1 MYPRNSGAE
10 SKLMHHL
17 RTPPKSLGMLGI
29 CFGFW
34 LAFDPAPSLAYT
46 PEDPVVNQMVERGI
60 GFLEAVQA
68 GKFEDATRTY
78 REGGT
83 LLAAYTH
90 HKVRQDATNP
100 VVQEGLK
107 MALADAR
114 KAMQGRLSNSSKVTY
129 EASVALL
136 LMMDVDPTK
145 YAGEIQGLGDA
156 LFAAQKSNGGFGYL
170 SEEEGDT
177 SQTQYVVL
185 AMWTMDQANFKVPT
199 EVMARAVHYLLRTQ
213 DPTGQWGYKGIDSN
227 SIGKLVPQDER
238 KGHAL
243 TTAGAGSV
251 LIGGDY
257 FGLWRKTKQL
267 KNDVKGLPP
276 ALKEQAPAP
285 VIEEKRAGFSIPAA
299 GLMQFVERTD
309 NWLTANPYRRPQG
322 PTWFYY
328 YLYTL
333 ERYESFLEIA
343 RGRQEKEPDWYNAGV
358 EALRSYQSSDGGW
371 AHKPTDSAHSSA
383 QIATSFSILFL
394 IRSTQ
399 KAIGELSEGMLAGGY
414 ELPKDTTNIRVEGTQ
429 IKGKPVATAV
439 TDLLSL
445 LEDEDPD
452 SLETGSIPEDLK
464 LAEDPAQRKQQ
475 LSRLERLARGSE
487 SYTARRVAVRL
498 LAESDELKAVPTLV
512 YALSDP
518 DPVVKRYARD
528 GLRFISR
535 RFDGFGT
542 PDAPSPR
549 EAEQAA
555 KAWRKWY
562 NELDPGYVF
571 LD

>member
-1 MYPRNSGAE
+1 
-10 SKLMHHL
+10 
-17 RTPPKSLGMLGI
+17 MLGLA
-29 CFGFW
+29 CGLW
-34 LAFDPAPSLAYT
+34 LVLYAPPALAYT
-46 PEDPVVNQMVERGI
+46 PEDPAVLQMVERGI

-78 REGGT
+78 REGGVV
-83 LLAAYTH
+83 LAAYAH

-100 VVQEGLK
+100 VVQEGLNW
-107 MALADAR
+107 AVAEAR

-129 EASVALL
+129 ETSVALL

-145 YAGEIQGLGDA
+145 YADEIQGLGDA
-156 LFAAQKSNGGFGYL
+156 LFAAQKSHGGFGYL
-170 SEEEGDT
+170 SEEDGDT

-185 AMWTMDQANFKVPT
+185 AMWTMDQANFKVPP

-213 DPTGQWGYKGIDSN
+213 DPTGQWGYKGIDSG
-227 SIGKLVPQDER
+227 SIGKLVPQDNR
-238 KGHAL
+238 KGHSL
-243 TTAGAGSV
+243 TTAGGGSV

-267 KNDVKGLPP
+267 KNDVSGLPA
-276 ALKEQAPAP
+276 ALKEQAPAAEF
-285 VIEEKRAGFSIPAA
+285 EEKRAGLSVSAA

-322 PTWFYY
+322 LSWFYY

-343 RGRQEKEPDWYNAGV
+343 RGHQEKEPDWYNAGV
-358 EALRSYQSSDGGW
+358 EALKSYQSSDGGW
-371 AHKPTDSAHSSA
+371 AHKPTDAAHGSA

-394 IRSTQ
+394 VRSTK
-399 KAIGELSEGMLAGGY
+399 KAIGEMSEGLLAGGY
-414 ELPKDTTNIRVEGTQ
+414 ELPKDTTDIRVEGTQ

-445 LEDEDPD
+445 LEDEDAN

-464 LAEDPAQRKQQ
+464 LADDPEQRKQQ

-487 SYTARRVAVRL
+487 SYKARRVAVRL
-498 LAESDELKAVPTLV
+498 LAQSDELKVVPALV

-518 DPVVKRYARD
+518 DSVVKRYARD

-535 RFDGFGT
+535 RFVGFGT
-542 PDAPSPR
+542 PDAPSDR
-549 EAEQAA
+549 EVQQAIQ
-555 KAWRKWY
+555 AWRKWY